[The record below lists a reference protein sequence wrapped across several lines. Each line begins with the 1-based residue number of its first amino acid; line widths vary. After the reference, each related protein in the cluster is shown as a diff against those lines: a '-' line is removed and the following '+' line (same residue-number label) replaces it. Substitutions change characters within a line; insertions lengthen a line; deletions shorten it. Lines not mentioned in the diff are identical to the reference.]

1 MQGIVIVSDMEGVT
15 ASHLPMMTPATMK
28 RHIHVFQV
36 NSTSSS
42 ILPNPCHVIA
52 HDQDCLPME
61 DGRLISLSGMH
72 FLNMPRLV
80 ETLFSLFLSLSQ
92 EIYRTMNTVHT
103 RGNNQAG
110 GFVIYIFVKA

>member
-1 MQGIVIVSDMEGVT
+1 
-15 ASHLPMMTPATMK
+15 
-28 RHIHVFQV
+28 
-36 NSTSSS
+36 
-42 ILPNPCHVIA
+42 
-52 HDQDCLPME
+52 ME

-92 EIYRTMNTVHT
+92 EIYRAINTVHT

-110 GFVIYIFVKA
+110 AS

>member
-1 MQGIVIVSDMEGVT
+1 
-15 ASHLPMMTPATMK
+15 
-28 RHIHVFQV
+28 
-36 NSTSSS
+36 
-42 ILPNPCHVIA
+42 
-52 HDQDCLPME
+52 ME

-92 EIYRTMNTVHT
+92 EIYRAINTVHT

-110 GFVIYIFVKA
+110 ALYSYKCF